1 MPNNWPPDGPM
12 VKCRRGFALCTMSL
26 NRSRTFEYLLQ
37 GIGWSHTSQEFERLE
52 RFARAHY
59 TGPQLKRSKRRSR
72 AAGMPCASLIRGR
85 MTWRRPMFS
94 TTKTRT
100 D

>member
-1 MPNNWPPDGPM
+1 M

-59 TGPQLKRSKRRSR
+59 TGPQLEQIEAAIASRRR
-72 AAGMPCASLIRGR
+72 ALRVPDPSADDLEAADVLHYETG
-85 MTWRRPMFS
+85 
-94 TTKTRT
+94 T